1 VDYAFQTTQHDRAAH
16 RRLNE
21 AWRDG
26 DLKVMVLGGEHL
38 ATDEGGGI
46 RWISADEAPDGEWL
60 FLGERDGESYA
71 AVVVDRVDD
80 SLSPQ
85 SLRMVGPTIAPED
98 ASLAVHA
105 VGLARW
111 HQLNGFC
118 SSCGSP
124 TEVHDAGH
132 VRQCPSC
139 GTHHFPRTD
148 PAVIMLIT
156 DGEDRAL
163 LGRQSV
169 WPPNRFSTLAGFVEP
184 GESLPDAVRREVME
198 EVGVEVGEV
207 TYAGSQPWPF
217 PSSLMLGFF
226 GTALTHDIRVDG
238 NEIEEARWFTRA
250 EMTELSAAN
259 ELLLPPL
266 VSISRWL
273 VNEWHGGEI
282 TGKW

>member
-1 VDYAFQTTQHDRAAH
+1 
-16 RRLNE
+16 
-21 AWRDG
+21 
-26 DLKVMVLGGEHL
+26 
-38 ATDEGGGI
+38 
-46 RWISADEAPDGEWL
+46 
-60 FLGERDGESYA
+60 
-71 AVVVDRVDD
+71 
-80 SLSPQ
+80 
-85 SLRMVGPTIAPED
+85 
-98 ASLAVHA
+98 
-105 VGLARW
+105 
-111 HQLNGFC
+111 
-118 SSCGSP
+118 
-124 TEVHDAGH
+124 VHDAGH

-169 WPPNRFSTLAGFVEP
+169 WPPNRFSPLGGFVEP

-238 NEIEEARWFTRA
+238 NEIEEARWFTRE
-250 EMTELSAAN
+250 EMTEMSAKS

-282 TGKW
+282 SGKW